1 MIKLSRDTLYVHPL
15 PDHLAKH
22 VTRGSGGA
30 KTHLVYRKSK
40 VSSQCHTK
48 VGKRKALSYK
58 LYQKCF
64 ETLMHIYSE
73 CCDLILVNGSK

>member
-22 VTRGSGGA
+22 VTSGSGGA

-40 VSSQCHTK
+40 VLSQYHTK
-48 VGKRKALSYK
+48 VGKRKGLSYK
-58 LYQKCF
+58 FIKN
-64 ETLMHIYSE
+64 
-73 CCDLILVNGSK
+73 ILRNLCIFTVNVATGSW

>member
-15 PDHLAKH
+15 PDHVAKH
-22 VTRGSGGA
+22 VTGGSGGA

-48 VGKRKALSYK
+48 ASKRKGVTNSSK
-58 LYQKCF
+58 MF
-64 ETLMHIYSE
+64 ETLI
-73 CCDLILVNGSK
+73 

>member
-22 VTRGSGGA
+22 VTSGRGGA
-30 KTHLVYRKSK
+30 KSHLVYRKSK

-48 VGKRKALSYK
+48 VGERKGLSYK
-58 LYQKCF
+58 SIKNVLRHLCIF
-64 ETLMHIYSE
+64 T
-73 CCDLILVNGSK
+73 VNVATRSW